1 MVDKMTAKRLKISL
15 SDISK
20 VINLIRHKIQDDE
33 EVKAMLMLLELEKI
47 IDDLE
52 MGHYDLIVG
61 GYTKIVKERI
71 E

>member
-1 MVDKMTAKRLKISL
+1 MTENKRLKMSL

-33 EVKAMLMLLELEKI
+33 EAKAVIMLLELEKI
-47 IDDLE
+47 INELE
-52 MGHYDLIVG
+52 MGHYDLVVG
-61 GYTKIVKERI
+61 SYTKIVKERI

>member
-1 MVDKMTAKRLKISL
+1 MTENKRLKMSL

-33 EVKAMLMLLELEKI
+33 EAKAVIMLLELEKI
-47 IDDLE
+47 INELE

-61 GYTKIVKERI
+61 SYTKIVKERI

>member
-1 MVDKMTAKRLKISL
+1 MTEKRLKMSL

-33 EVKAMLMLLELEKI
+33 EAKAIIMLLELEKI
-47 IDDLE
+47 IDELN

-61 GYTKIVKERI
+61 SYTKIVKERI
-71 E
+71 

>member
-1 MVDKMTAKRLKISL
+1 MTENKRLKMSL

-20 VINLIRHKIQDDE
+20 VINLIIHKIQDDE
-33 EVKAMLMLLELEKI
+33 EAKAVIMLLELEKI
-47 IDDLE
+47 IDALE

-61 GYTKIVKERI
+61 SYTKIVKERI